1 MQNQYNSCGVVEHD
15 SADIE
20 LYIASGDLKKEA
32 FSATTKI
39 RRTSVSSNTRVLV
52 FWKNGSEEG
61 RINRLMD
68 KIGAASDEWKQC
80 ARQKRIAHVMRHVLH
95 HVTNTPL
102 FIWVQYLRGGVVD
115 QENGNVTS
123 VDFSQIVKTLY

>member
-20 LYIASGDLKKEA
+20 LYIASGDSKKEA

-80 ARQKRIAHVMRHVLH
+80 ARQKRIAARDASRVIPRDK
-95 HVTNTPL
+95 
-102 FIWVQYLRGGVVD
+102 Y
-115 QENGNVTS
+115 
-123 VDFSQIVKTLY
+123 TLVHLGAISSRRSR